1 MFSAAVEPA
10 PIDGEQ
16 TMIVRWSALV
26 PRMGLMAAVFVAG
39 IYVHIG
45 AAAAAEYVMKF
56 GTATI
61 NETQHQYMKFYK
73 EALEKASG
81 GRIEVQVYPASQL
94 GPIPREIEGV
104 QLGTIQGYIG
114 PVDFYVGVEP
124 RYGVFS
130 TPMLFRDE
138 AHVAATIHDPKLQ
151 ATILD
156 MVKAKRMVGLATLSI
171 GRVDYA
177 ARSPIMRLSDFEGKK
192 IRINGTALE
201 RAKMSKLGAT
211 GIAMPL
217 SEVMPALSQGTID
230 GTISGMSVFVGF
242 KMNNMVKV
250 ISVTNDT
257 FLVSLAVVSQAWLDK
272 LPPDLQKIVLDT
284 GQAIQPTM
292 QSWEI
297 EFTKKLNDDW
307 TKLGG
312 QIHTLP
318 PEDLAKMKTMLISV
332 GDEVTK
338 EQPAVH
344 DMLMQVRA
352 VAANH

>member
-1 MFSAAVEPA
+1 MIRVRSITPWAWTIGLLAALTCAAPSSPA
-10 PIDGEQ
+10 A
-16 TMIVRWSALV
+16 S
-26 PRMGLMAAVFVAG
+26 
-39 IYVHIG
+39 
-45 AAAAAEYVMKF
+45 AEYVMKF

-61 NETQHQYMKFYK
+61 NETQHQFIKDYK

-114 PVDFYVGVEP
+114 PVDFYVGLEP

-130 TPMLFRDE
+130 APMLFRDE
-138 AHVAATIHDPKLQ
+138 AHVAATIHDPEMQKI
-151 ATILD
+151 ILD
-156 MVKAKRMVGLATLSI
+156 LAKPKRMVGIATLSI
-171 GRVDYA
+171 GVVEYGA
-177 ARSPIMRLSDFEGKK
+177 KSPLMRLADFNGKK

-242 KMNNMVKV
+242 KMNNLVKV
-250 ISVTNDT
+250 ISITNDT
-257 FLVSLAVVSQAWLDK
+257 MLVSLAVVSQAWLDK

-284 GQAIQPTM
+284 AQAIQPKV
-292 QSWEI
+292 QAWEV
-297 EFTKKLNDDW
+297 EFTKKLSDDW
-307 TKLGG
+307 VKMGG
-312 QIHTLP
+312 QVHTLP
-318 PEDLAKMKTMLISV
+318 PEDLAKMKTLLSGV
-332 GDEVTK
+332 ADDVTK
-338 EQPAVH
+338 DQPAVH
-344 DMLMQVRA
+344 DMLVKVRA
-352 VAANH
+352 IAAKH

>member
-1 MFSAAVEPA
+1 MIKVRSITPLAWTIGLLAALACIAPSSPA
-10 PIDGEQ
+10 A
-16 TMIVRWSALV
+16 S
-26 PRMGLMAAVFVAG
+26 
-39 IYVHIG
+39 
-45 AAAAAEYVMKF
+45 AEYVMKF

-61 NETQHQYMKFYK
+61 NETQHQFIKDYK
-73 EALEKASG
+73 EALEKASS

-114 PVDFYVGVEP
+114 PVDFYVGLEP

-130 TPMLFRDE
+130 APMLFRDE
-138 AHVAATIHDPKLQ
+138 AHVAATIHDPEMQKI
-151 ATILD
+151 ILD
-156 MVKAKRMVGLATLSI
+156 LAKPKRMVGIATLSI
-171 GRVDYA
+171 GVVQYGA
-177 ARSPIMRLSDFEGKK
+177 KSPLMRLADFNGKK

-242 KMNNMVKV
+242 KMNNLVKV

-257 FLVSLAVVSQAWLDK
+257 MLVSLAVVSQAWLDK

-284 GQAIQPTM
+284 AQAIQPKV
-292 QSWEI
+292 QAWEV
-297 EFTKKLNDDW
+297 EFTKKLADDW
-307 TKLGG
+307 VKLGG
-312 QIHTLP
+312 QVHTLP
-318 PEDLAKMKTMLISV
+318 PEDLATMKTLLSGV
-332 GDEVTK
+332 ADDVTK
-338 EQPAVH
+338 DQPAVH
-344 DMLMQVRA
+344 DMLVKVRA
-352 VAANH
+352 IAAKH

>member
-1 MFSAAVEPA
+1 MIKVRSITPWAWTIGLLAGLACIAPNSPAA
-10 PIDGEQ
+10 
-16 TMIVRWSALV
+16 S
-26 PRMGLMAAVFVAG
+26 
-39 IYVHIG
+39 
-45 AAAAAEYVMKF
+45 AEYVMKF

-61 NETQHQYMKFYK
+61 NETQHQFIKDYK

-81 GRIEVQVYPASQL
+81 GRIEMQVYPASQL

-114 PVDFYVGVEP
+114 PVDFYVGLEP

-130 TPMLFRDE
+130 APMLFRDE
-138 AHVAATIHDPKLQ
+138 AHVAATIHDPEMQKI
-151 ATILD
+151 ILD
-156 MVKAKRMVGLATLSI
+156 LAKPKRMVGIATLSI
-171 GRVDYA
+171 GVVDYGA
-177 ARSPIMRLSDFEGKK
+177 KSPLMRLADFNGKK

-242 KMNNMVKV
+242 KMNNIVKV

-257 FLVSLAVVSQAWLDK
+257 MLVSLAVVSQAWLDK

-284 GQAIQPTM
+284 AQAIQPNV
-292 QSWEI
+292 QAWEV
-297 EFTKKLNDDW
+297 EFTKKLADDW
-307 TKLGG
+307 VKMGG
-312 QIHTLP
+312 QVHTLP
-318 PEDLAKMKTMLISV
+318 PEDLAKMKTLLSGV
-332 GDEVTK
+332 ADDVTK
-338 EQPAVH
+338 DQPAVH
-344 DMLMQVRA
+344 NMLVKVRA
-352 VAANH
+352 IAAKH

>member
-1 MFSAAVEPA
+1 MIRVRSITPWAWTIGLLAAFACAAPSSPA
-10 PIDGEQ
+10 A
-16 TMIVRWSALV
+16 S
-26 PRMGLMAAVFVAG
+26 
-39 IYVHIG
+39 
-45 AAAAAEYVMKF
+45 AEYVMKF

-61 NETQHQYMKFYK
+61 NETQHQFIKDYK

-114 PVDFYVGVEP
+114 PVDFYVGLEP

-130 TPMLFRDE
+130 APMLFRDE
-138 AHVAATIHDPKLQ
+138 AHVAATIHDPEMQKI
-151 ATILD
+151 ILD
-156 MVKAKRMVGLATLSI
+156 LAKPKRMVGIATLSI
-171 GRVDYA
+171 GVVEYGA
-177 ARSPIMRLSDFEGKK
+177 KSPLMRLADFNGKK

-242 KMNNMVKV
+242 KMNDLVKV
-250 ISVTNDT
+250 ISITNDT
-257 FLVSLAVVSQAWLDK
+257 MLVSLAVVSHAWLDK

-284 GQAIQPTM
+284 AQAIQPKV
-292 QSWEI
+292 QAWEV
-297 EFTKKLNDDW
+297 EFTKKLADDW
-307 TKLGG
+307 VKMGG
-312 QIHTLP
+312 QVHTLP
-318 PEDLAKMKTMLISV
+318 PEDLAKMKTLLSGV
-332 GDEVTK
+332 ADDVTK
-338 EQPAVH
+338 DQPAVH
-344 DMLMQVRA
+344 DMLVKVRA
-352 VAANH
+352 IAAKH

>member
-1 MFSAAVEPA
+1 MIRIGSITPWACTIGLLASFACVAPSSPAA
-10 PIDGEQ
+10 
-16 TMIVRWSALV
+16 S
-26 PRMGLMAAVFVAG
+26 
-39 IYVHIG
+39 
-45 AAAAAEYVMKF
+45 AEYVMKF

-61 NETQHQYMKFYK
+61 NETQHQFIKDYK

-114 PVDFYVGVEP
+114 PVDFYVGLEP

-130 TPMLFRDE
+130 APMLFRDE
-138 AHVAATIHDPKLQ
+138 AHVAATIHDPEMQ
-151 ATILD
+151 QIILD
-156 MVKAKRMVGLATLSI
+156 LVIPKRMVGIATLSI
-171 GRVDYA
+171 GVVEYGA
-177 ARSPIMRLSDFEGKK
+177 KSPLMRLVDFNGKK

-242 KMNNMVKV
+242 KMNNLVNV

-257 FLVSLAVVSQAWLDK
+257 MLVSLAVVSQAWLDK
-272 LPPDLQKIVLDT
+272 LPSDLQQIVLDT
-284 GQAIQPTM
+284 AQAIQPKV
-292 QSWEI
+292 QAWEV
-297 EFTKKLNDDW
+297 EFTKKLADDW
-307 TKLGG
+307 VKMGG
-312 QIHTLP
+312 QVHTLP
-318 PEDLAKMKTMLISV
+318 PEDLAKMTTLLSGV
-332 GDEVTK
+332 ADDVTK
-338 EQPAVH
+338 DQPVVH
-344 DMLMQVRA
+344 DMLVKVRS
-352 VAANH
+352 VAAKH

>member
-1 MFSAAVEPA
+1 MIKVRSITPWAWTIGLLAGLACIAPNSPA
-10 PIDGEQ
+10 
-16 TMIVRWSALV
+16 TS
-26 PRMGLMAAVFVAG
+26 
-39 IYVHIG
+39 
-45 AAAAAEYVMKF
+45 AEYVMKF

-61 NETQHQYMKFYK
+61 NETQHQFIKDYK

-81 GRIEVQVYPASQL
+81 GRIEMQVYPASQL

-114 PVDFYVGVEP
+114 PVDFYVGLEP

-130 TPMLFRDE
+130 APMLFRDE
-138 AHVAATIHDPKLQ
+138 AHVAATIHDPEMQKI
-151 ATILD
+151 ILD
-156 MVKAKRMVGLATLSI
+156 LAKPKRMVGIATLSI
-171 GRVDYA
+171 GVVDYGA
-177 ARSPIMRLSDFEGKK
+177 KSPLMRLADFNGKK

-242 KMNNMVKV
+242 KMNNIVKV

-257 FLVSLAVVSQAWLDK
+257 MLVSLAVVSQAWLDK

-284 GQAIQPTM
+284 AQAIQPNV
-292 QSWEI
+292 QAWEV
-297 EFTKKLNDDW
+297 EFTKKLADDW
-307 TKLGG
+307 VKMGG
-312 QIHTLP
+312 QVHTLP
-318 PEDLAKMKTMLISV
+318 PEDLAKMKTLLSGV
-332 GDEVTK
+332 ADDVTK
-338 EQPAVH
+338 DQPAVH
-344 DMLMQVRA
+344 NMLVKVRA
-352 VAANH
+352 IAAKH

>member
-1 MFSAAVEPA
+1 MIKVRSITPWAWTIGLLAGLACIAPNSPAA
-10 PIDGEQ
+10 
-16 TMIVRWSALV
+16 S
-26 PRMGLMAAVFVAG
+26 
-39 IYVHIG
+39 
-45 AAAAAEYVMKF
+45 AEYVMKF

-61 NETQHQYMKFYK
+61 NETQHQFIKDYK

-81 GRIEVQVYPASQL
+81 GRIEMQVYPASQL

-114 PVDFYVGVEP
+114 PVDFYVGLEP

-130 TPMLFRDE
+130 APMLFRDE
-138 AHVAATIHDPKLQ
+138 AHVAATIHDPEMQKI
-151 ATILD
+151 ILD
-156 MVKAKRMVGLATLSI
+156 LAKPKRMVGIATLSI
-171 GRVDYA
+171 GVVDYGA
-177 ARSPIMRLSDFEGKK
+177 KSPLMRLADFNGKK

-242 KMNNMVKV
+242 KMNNIVKV

-257 FLVSLAVVSQAWLDK
+257 MLVSLAVVSQAWLDK

-284 GQAIQPTM
+284 AQAIQPNV
-292 QSWEI
+292 QAWEV
-297 EFTKKLNDDW
+297 EFTKKLADDW
-307 TKLGG
+307 VKMGG
-312 QIHTLP
+312 QVHTLP
-318 PEDLAKMKTMLISV
+318 PEDLAKMKTLLSGV
-332 GDEVTK
+332 ADDVTK
-338 EQPAVH
+338 HQPAVH
-344 DMLMQVRA
+344 NMLVKVRA
-352 VAANH
+352 IAAKH

>member
-1 MFSAAVEPA
+1 MIKVRSITPWAWTIGLLAGLACIAPNSPAA
-10 PIDGEQ
+10 
-16 TMIVRWSALV
+16 S
-26 PRMGLMAAVFVAG
+26 
-39 IYVHIG
+39 
-45 AAAAAEYVMKF
+45 AEYVMKF

-61 NETQHQYMKFYK
+61 NETQHQFIKDYK

-114 PVDFYVGVEP
+114 PVDFYVGLEP

-130 TPMLFRDE
+130 APMLFRDE
-138 AHVAATIHDPKLQ
+138 AHVAATIHDPEMQKI
-151 ATILD
+151 ILD
-156 MVKAKRMVGLATLSI
+156 LAKPKRMVGIATLSI
-171 GRVDYA
+171 GVVDYGA
-177 ARSPIMRLSDFEGKK
+177 KSPLMRLADFNGKK

-242 KMNNMVKV
+242 KMNNIVKV

-257 FLVSLAVVSQAWLDK
+257 MLVSLAVVSQAWLDK

-284 GQAIQPTM
+284 AQAIQPNV
-292 QSWEI
+292 QAWEV
-297 EFTKKLNDDW
+297 EFTKKLADDW
-307 TKLGG
+307 VKMGG
-312 QIHTLP
+312 QVHTLP
-318 PEDLAKMKTMLISV
+318 PEDLAKMKTLLSGV
-332 GDEVTK
+332 ADDVTK
-338 EQPAVH
+338 DQPAVH
-344 DMLMQVRA
+344 NMLVKVRA
-352 VAANH
+352 IAAKH

>member
-1 MFSAAVEPA
+1 MIKVRSITPWAWTIGLLAAIGCMAPTRPA
-10 PIDGEQ
+10 A
-16 TMIVRWSALV
+16 S
-26 PRMGLMAAVFVAG
+26 
-39 IYVHIG
+39 
-45 AAAAAEYVMKF
+45 AEYVMKF

-61 NETQHQYMKFYK
+61 NETQHQFIKDYK

-114 PVDFYVGVEP
+114 PVDFYVGLEP

-130 TPMLFRDE
+130 APMLFRDE
-138 AHVAATIHDPKLQ
+138 AHVAATIHDPEMQKI
-151 ATILD
+151 ILD
-156 MVKAKRMVGLATLSI
+156 LAKPKRMVGIATLSI
-171 GRVDYA
+171 GVVEYGA
-177 ARSPIMRLSDFEGKK
+177 KSPLMRLADFDGKK

-242 KMNNMVKV
+242 KMNNLVKV

-257 FLVSLAVVSQAWLDK
+257 MLVSLAVVSQAWLDK

-284 GQAIQPTM
+284 AQAVQPKV
-292 QSWEI
+292 QAWEV
-297 EFTKKLNDDW
+297 EFTKKLADDW
-307 TKLGG
+307 VKMGG
-312 QIHTLP
+312 QVHTLP
-318 PEDLAKMKTMLISV
+318 PEDLAKMKTLLNGV
-332 GDEVTK
+332 ADDVTK
-338 EQPAVH
+338 DQPAVH
-344 DMLMQVRA
+344 DMLVKVRA
-352 VAANH
+352 IAAKH